1 MTDQNAVE
9 FTVKGVLRESFA
21 LFFSKSKNFF
31 VFASVPFFIS
41 VVQMSVNAFLSRE
54 FVLWNT
60 AVLMCWLL
68 TCGFTIFFSKTSF
81 TKHLRALIIHV
92 FFRQSALQLLSL
104 LRKHHYLSDILKNLF
119 IFVTLPFFF
128 YAAARFDFVFQLR
141 GLYSQSLMGPILGDA
156 AALACWLLGCGFI
169 LFFNK
174 NSIVKDLFILGSVP
188 FLFRVAQNVVSFLLV
203 YADLIF
209 AHNFLMGG
217 LFPSFASWTHW
228 LLNYGFV
235 ACAVLQILSC
245 GSISYSES
253 LSRVVRCLP
262 WFLLAA
268 VVFSPIT
275 SAVGFMVS
283 KLMEPLFEPLLE
295 PLLEASLFIVVHLL
309 WYTMIIPLLLCVC
322 PLWLAV
328 PACVVGNTEVKSLN
342 RSIALTRGH
351 YLAVSI
357 LLVTVWLSHDIILN
371 MNAWVVHWVFNW
383 LIKALRIGT
392 FSELR
397 DAYFHWWLAPSS
409 LLMSAALT
417 TFGYIVG
424 AVAYCRLSKK

>member
-68 TCGFTIFFSKTSF
+68 TCGFIIFFSKTSF

-104 LRKHHYLSDILKNLF
+104 LRKRRYLSDILKFLF
-119 IFVTLPFFF
+119 IFATLPLFF
-128 YAAARFDFVFQLR
+128 YVAARIGFIFQLR
-141 GLYSQSLMGPILGDA
+141 GFYSQSLMEPILGPA
-156 AALACWLLGCGFI
+156 VALACWLLVCGFV

-174 NSIVKDLFILGSVP
+174 NPVIKNLIILASVLFLVSIVYRFVFFFFYYGNLRMSDSEM
-188 FLFRVAQNVVSFLLV
+188 
-203 YADLIF
+203 
-209 AHNFLMGG
+209 NFLIAIVGNVG
-217 LFPSFASWTHW
+217 YW
-228 LLNYGFV
+228 LRWMLSYGFV
-235 ACAVLQILSC
+235 ACAVWQILSC
-245 GSISYSES
+245 GALSFSES
-253 LSRVVRCLP
+253 LSRIVRRLP
-262 WFLLAA
+262 WLLLAVA
-268 VVFSPIT
+268 VFSPIT

-283 KLMEPLFEPLLE
+283 KLLEPLFEPLLK
-295 PLLEASLFIVVHLL
+295 PLLEASSFIVAHFL
-309 WYTMIIPLLLCVC
+309 WCIMVIPLLLCVC

-328 PACVVGNTEVKSLN
+328 PVCVVENTEMKSLN
-342 RSIALTRGH
+342 RSVALTRGH
-351 YLAVSI
+351 YWAVFI
-357 LLVTVWLSHDIILN
+357 LLVIVWLSHDIILN

-409 LLMSAALT
+409 LLMSVVVT

-424 AVAYCRLSKK
+424 AFLDV